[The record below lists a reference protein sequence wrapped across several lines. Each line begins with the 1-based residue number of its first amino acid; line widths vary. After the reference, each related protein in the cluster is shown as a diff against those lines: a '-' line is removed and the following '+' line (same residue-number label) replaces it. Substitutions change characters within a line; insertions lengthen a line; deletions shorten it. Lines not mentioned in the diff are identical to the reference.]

1 MSASAKTQQNGQTH
15 DDIEFL
21 SAPTRV
27 ARGKGKTGRA
37 PVFAT
42 NQQMQALQ
50 AAYQENTFIQG
61 SRLQKL
67 ADDVGLTQRWIA
79 LWFQRQRRKT
89 RDEKPHEAD
98 QPVKQE
104 DEVPSVKGN
113 ANGRARKRRKSKKMI
128 EDEDDD
134 EQDVGESSSKSLVK
148 KEPEEPTATVPAKP
162 LTLTIR
168 LPALKRVNPATND
181 AHSEVTMVVDPQPVT
196 QTASSQPTASSS
208 RPRSGSIIDFGD
220 ANGYSPPMPA
230 PPEPQQP
237 LSFPRQQSFPSASRP
252 PSPQEHIF
260 QPQYQSYNEPSSS
273 APQVFPPIPAML
285 RPHGSPVS
293 IPSSA
298 SDSEDSDLTSAP
310 PLLASN
316 PHARALPAGASID
329 TDVAAQP
336 AYKFTDPARLRE
348 MYADIYSRPEPAPL
362 DVLAPPQ
369 KRARTAYEHLAKYPT
384 LAPGER
390 VEMGQPQMKQEPGEG
405 SLRPGPSSYM
415 APPPLPEE
423 GEEEI
428 VMASS
433 SHAEEAGSSMRETS
447 EEVQLAYPDAASP
460 SPPPSGTLRTLHDT
474 AATPRTHQTFVKTE
488 PRSDAPA
495 LRPANFEVP
504 PVPYGAPPWRPLS
517 PQPSRR
523 QSTAVIPNEELDEDS
538 PAALFK
544 QLAVLKVTD
553 DAGPVDVDASTGQE
567 YVTDREEILRRL
579 LDPALAERDP
589 VQAAMGLV
597 FLARVGMQDYL

>member
-1 MSASAKTQQNGQTH
+1 MSASTKTQQNGQTH

-27 ARGKGKTGRA
+27 ARGMGKTGRA

-42 NQQMQALQ
+42 NQQMRALQ
-50 AAYQENTFIQG
+50 AAYQESTFIQG

-89 RDEKPHEAD
+89 RDEKPQEAD

-113 ANGRARKRRKSKKMI
+113 TNGRVRKRRKSKKMI

-134 EQDVGESSSKSLVK
+134 EQDVGASSSKSLVK
-148 KEPEEPTATVPAKP
+148 KEPEDSTATVPAKP

-168 LPALKRVNPATND
+168 LPALKRAHPTMND

-220 ANGYSPPMPA
+220 TNEPMPA
-230 PPEPQQP
+230 PTEHQQP
-237 LSFPRQQSFPSASRP
+237 LSFPRQESFPSASRP
-252 PSPQEHIF
+252 PSPQEIIT
-260 QPQYQSYNEPSSS
+260 QPQYQSHYDPSSS
-273 APQVFPPIPAML
+273 APQVFLPVPPTLQP
-285 RPHGSPVS
+285 PGSPVS
-293 IPSSA
+293 IPSSS
-298 SDSEDSDLTSAP
+298 SDSDDSDLASAP

-316 PHARALPAGASID
+316 PHARALHAGAPVD
-329 TDVAAQP
+329 PDVATQP
-336 AYKFTDPARLRE
+336 AYKFTDPTRLRE
-348 MYADIYSRPEPAPL
+348 MYVDMYSRPGPAPL

-369 KRARTAYEHLAKYPT
+369 KRTRTAYEHLAKYPT

-390 VEMGQPQMKQEPGEG
+390 AAMGQSQMKQEPGEG
-405 SLRPGPSSYM
+405 SLQPRPSPYM
-415 APPPLPEE
+415 PPPPPPAE
-423 GEEEI
+423 GEEDPA
-428 VMASS
+428 MALS
-433 SHAEEAGSSMRETS
+433 SHAEEADPTAREPS

-460 SPPPSGTLRTLHDT
+460 SPPPSGTLRTSHGP
-474 AATPRTHQTFVKTE
+474 AAALRTQRTFVKTE
-488 PRSDAPA
+488 PASDAPA

-504 PVPYGAPPWRPLS
+504 PVPYGAPPWRPMS

-523 QSTAVIPNEELDEDS
+523 QSTVAIPNEELDEDS

-544 QLAVLKVTD
+544 QLAVLKVAD
-553 DAGPVDVDASTGQE
+553 DAGPVDVDASAGQE